1 MPGIPTSIIQHH
13 LNVDPEKKPVQQRR
27 RIFTPKRNKAVMG
40 EVNKLLTANF
50 IREVHY
56 PKWLANV
63 VMVKKTNGK
72 WRMWVDFTNLNQAYP
87 KDSFPLP
94 KIDQLV
100 DSIVKHK
107 LLIFMDVFSGY
118 NQIQMAE
125 EDQEKTAFVTSQGL
139 YCYKVMSFGLKNA

>member
-1 MPGIPTSIIQHH
+1 MPGIPASIIQHH

-27 RIFTPKRNKAVMG
+27 RIFTPKRNKAVMD

-72 WRMWVDFTNLNQAYP
+72 WRMWVDFTNLNQAHP

-100 DSIVKHK
+100 DSIVRHK
-107 LLIFMDVFSGY
+107 LLTFMDVFSGY

-139 YCYKVMSFGLKNA
+139 YCYKVMSFRLKNA

>member
-1 MPGIPTSIIQHH
+1 MPGIPASIIHHH

-27 RIFTPKRNKAVMG
+27 IIFTPKRNKAVMDK
-40 EVNKLLTANF
+40 VNKLLTANF

-63 VMVKKTNGK
+63 VIVKKTNGK

-100 DSIVKHK
+100 DSIVRHK
-107 LLIFMDVFSGY
+107 LLTFMDVFSGY
-118 NQIQMAE
+118 NQIQMAK

>member
-1 MPGIPTSIIQHH
+1 MPGIPASIIQHH

-27 RIFTPKRNKAVMG
+27 RIFTPKRNKAVMD

-72 WRMWVDFTNLNQAYP
+72 WRMWIDFTNLNQAYP

-100 DSIVKHK
+100 DSIVRHK
-107 LLIFMDVFSGY
+107 LLTFMDVFSGY

-125 EDQEKTAFVTSQGL
+125 KDQEKTAFITSQGL

>member
-27 RIFTPKRNKAVMG
+27 IIFTPKRNKAVMD

-56 PKWLANV
+56 PEWLANV

-100 DSIVKHK
+100 DSIVRHK
-107 LLIFMDVFSGY
+107 LLTFMDVFSGY
-118 NQIQMAE
+118 NQIQMAK

>member
-27 RIFTPKRNKAVMG
+27 RIFTPKRNKAVMD

-56 PKWLANV
+56 PEWLANV

-72 WRMWVDFTNLNQAYP
+72 WRMWVNFTNLNQAYL
-87 KDSFPLP
+87 KDSFTLP

-100 DSIVKHK
+100 DSTVRHK

-125 EDQEKTAFVTSQGL
+125 KDQEKTAFITSQGL